1 MPNSYYTIPTANAD
15 GETADAADVNTVSE
29 ATDAAFDLVEAAVT
43 AIAASDTDWAALA
56 QGWAET
62 AEDTP
67 VPTQGPTDY
76 SSLHY
81 AAKSAASAAEAS
93 TYASNASTSASQ
105 AAGSASN
112 AATSASNASDSA
124 DAASDSASTASTQ
137 AGLAS
142 SSASSASASAIAA
155 AASAGTATTQATLA
169 ANSANTASAAVSSC
183 QAYVVQAQAA
193 QAAAEAAV
201 ASIPGAVLAEG
212 TGIDITVAAGV
223 STITVDLTELDVDA
237 NVTRP
242 GAAQLVGIT
251 QDCTAAAFIQ
261 IDINADMDGW
271 VLSDLISANSTAGVT
286 GSNIVAAYKNGWTT
300 GTLMATST
308 VASAATQSGAVS
320 LEAEAARTVAEGDQ
334 VTIGITTIHSGTA
347 AKGCN
352 VTFSWNG

>member
-1 MPNSYYTIPTANAD
+1 MPNSYYTPPTQSAD
-15 GETADAADVNTVSE
+15 GETADAADVNTINTAV
-29 ATDAAFDLVEAAVT
+29 DAAFDLVETAVD
-43 AIAASDTDWAALA
+43 AISTIDTDWATLA

-62 AEDTP
+62 AEDVV
-67 VPTQGPTDY
+67 VPTQPAGSY
-76 SSLHY
+76 SALHY
-81 AAKSAASAAEAS
+81 SAKASEYADNASSSASTASSHASSALSSANSASASSISAAGYAANALSSQNAASNSASTASSAAS
-93 TYASNASTSASQ
+93 SAS
-105 AAGSASN
+105 G
-112 AATSASNASDSA
+112 
-124 DAASDSASTASTQ
+124 SASTASTH
-137 AGLAS
+137 AS
-142 SSASSASASAIAA
+142 NASADATTALSAASSASGSAISA
-155 AASAGTATTQATLA
+155 AASAALA
-169 ANSANTASAAVSSC
+169 LSYKN
-183 QAYVVQAQAA
+183 
-193 QAAAEAAV
+193 AAESAV
-201 ASIPGAVLAEG
+201 AGLPSTSIAEG
-212 TGIDITVAAGV
+212 TGIDLSVALGV
-223 STITVDLTELDVDA
+223 TTITVDLTELDVDA

-251 QDCTAAAFIQ
+251 DDCTAAAFIQ